1 MNAPNLPEIAGEII
15 KALIV
20 SQANAGLISSA
31 DAECVLALLGL
42 RDG

>member
-1 MNAPNLPEIAGEII
+1 MNAPNLPDVPRGII

-20 SQANAGLISSA
+20 SLANTGLITSA

-42 RDG
+42 HDA